1 MLTSKS
7 HLGKPLISLTDGKK
21 VGEIKDLYIDA
32 DARRAAAVFVGTEGL
47 LNRKTHA
54 LPRAA
59 VQVYGVDA
67 WLVSGPDTVQV
78 LDTIADASTFTLVGD
93 LRGREILTE
102 GGTRVGV
109 VDDVVLDA
117 RAHVLGFTLGK
128 VFVQGP
134 VADRKA
140 IARDAITKLGGKN
153 EPMTTTMAQAETMEL
168 PEG

>member
-21 VGEIKDLYIDA
+21 VGEIRDMYVDA
-32 DARRAAAVFVGTEGL
+32 DARKVAALYLGTEGL
-47 LNRKTHA
+47 FNRKTHA

-59 VQVYGVDA
+59 IQVYGVDA
-67 WLVSGPDTVQV
+67 WLVSGPDTVSV
-78 LDTIADASTFTLVGD
+78 LDALPDAATLTLVGD

-102 GGTRVGV
+102 GGTRVAV
-109 VDDVVLDA
+109 VEDVVLDA
-117 RAHVLGFTLGK
+117 RAHVLGFSLGR
-128 VFVQGP
+128 VYVQGP

-153 EPMTTTMAQAETMEL
+153 EPMTVVMSQAETLPL